1 MNATELQPSQR
12 EIMAN
17 GIKKIKNKLNKG
29 EVNPNPII
37 VARNPLTQEVKVL
50 DGHHRWAAAHG
61 SKDPA
66 HRLLNVTVLDIPI
79 EEALEISAAWGA
91 PREEEKS

>member
-1 MNATELQPSQR
+1 
-12 EIMAN
+12 MAN

-37 VARNPLTQEVKVL
+37 VARNPVNKEVKVV

-61 SKDPA
+61 SKDET
-66 HRLLNVTVLDIPI
+66 HKIMNVTVLDISI
-79 EEALEISAAWGA
+79 EEALEIAAAWGA
-91 PREEEKS
+91 PREEIS

>member
-1 MNATELQPSQR
+1 
-12 EIMAN
+12 MAN

-37 VARNPLTQEVKVL
+37 VARNPVSKEVKVV

-61 SKDPA
+61 STDPV
-66 HRLLNVTVLDIPI
+66 HRMLNVTILDIPI
-79 EEALEISAAWGA
+79 EEALEIAAAWGA
-91 PREEEKS
+91 PREDEKS